1 MCIIGVFETRRI
13 SKHFKDHLTTL
24 CRNLFII
31 MLVDNSIKIIIIVH
45 IFLMLY
51 WNNKIKYEVSR
62 EVCVQWNVIA
72 KYLYYQ
78 KSCNVLEI
86 ILYANIKYFFVL

>member
-13 SKHFKDHLTTL
+13 SKHFKAHLTTL

-45 IFLMLY
+45 IFLMSY
-51 WNNKIKYEVSR
+51 WNNKIK
-62 EVCVQWNVIA
+62 
-72 KYLYYQ
+72 
-78 KSCNVLEI
+78 
-86 ILYANIKYFFVL
+86 